1 MPLVTET
8 LKSEIEEGF
17 KAIFKA
23 QSAKATQD
31 GAEQEDPNKVIDD
44 MCDKMSKVVANAV
57 EKYVKSG
64 DIYIK
69 PDNVTVTSPVG
80 PCVVAP
86 AAPAKMI

>member
-1 MPLVTET
+1 MPLVTAT

-17 KAIFKA
+17 KIILKN

-31 GAEQEDPNKVIDD
+31 GAEQEDPNQVIDSL
-44 MCDKMSKVVANAV
+44 CDKMAEVVSNAV

-69 PDNVTVTSPVG
+69 PDNVTVTSPLG
-80 PCVVAP
+80 PCTVAP
-86 AAPAKMI
+86 ASPAKIV